1 MLCFLDFCYFA
12 IFLCQISINK
22 DKFHTQMKTLLTSIF
37 YMPGVIIHEFSHYL
51 FCIIFNA
58 KVIKVCF
65 YNFNDS
71 SGYVLHERPKYLY
84 QNVLI
89 SIAPFF
95 INSLLG
101 GLIAYPTVIDKL
113 SITGLASLNWQDVLR
128 IIISISI
135 GMKAIPSKGDGL
147 SLWGSIND
155 SYDNFLLKIFGQII
169 IAPLVLIIYL
179 MNITSSYLKIELLY
193 GLSICFLGPKLIK
206 NIIYLDIIQEFVHRK
221 VF

>member
-1 MLCFLDFCYFA
+1 MSNF
-12 IFLCQISINK
+12 INN
-22 DKFHTQMKTLLTSIF
+22 DKFHTQMKTILRSIF

-51 FCIIFNA
+51 FCIIFKA
-58 KVIKVCF
+58 KVIKVCY

-71 SGYVLHERPKYLY
+71 SGYVLHERPKHLY

-95 INSLLG
+95 LNSLLG
-101 GLIAYPTVIDKL
+101 GLIAYPTVIDKV
-113 SITGLASLNWQDVLR
+113 SITGLANLNWQDVLR

-147 SLWGSIND
+147 SLWGSIAD
-155 SYDNFLLKIFGQII
+155 SNENFLLKIFGQII
-169 IAPLVLIIYL
+169 IAPLVFIIYL
-179 MNITSSYLKIELLY
+179 MNFTSSYLNSELLY
-193 GLSICFLGPKLIK
+193 GCSVCFFGPKFIK
-206 NIIYLDIIQEFVHRK
+206 NIIYLDIVQEFVHRK